1 MGLLDGLIKQGLG
14 AGQGGS
20 GMGGLMDLVTKNPQ
34 IKAPVAGLL
43 SMRDTTIGGSGRTRS
58 GKRFP

>member
-34 IKAPVAGLL
+34 ILAAVAGLL
-43 SMRDTTIGGSGRTRS
+43 STRDTTIGGSGRTCS
-58 GKRFP
+58 EKRIP